1 MFQVLLQVLLYA
13 VLAGLSPL
21 AFAATIAVMQSGRPK
36 ALAFGIG
43 FVVAQLLTCCL
54 FFGVDV
60 AASGPSRKNFP
71 GVQAVLALAL
81 AVALVWLA
89 RRVRQRGVTMGETRS
104 PRTARVLDRLRRLRM
119 FTTLGAGFV
128 LGLGVP
134 KRLVLAALTVTAI
147 TTSGIRSSGQVVL
160 VVVYVAVATVL
171 VWGPVI
177 LFVVFGDRSVALMQR
192 GQAEVVRRQPE
203 VTVYAL
209 LLLAAL
215 LTADAVGILLTEML

>member
-1 MFQVLLQVLLYA
+1 
-13 VLAGLSPL
+13 
-21 AFAATIAVMQSGRPK
+21 
-36 ALAFGIG
+36 
-43 FVVAQLLTCCL
+43 
-54 FFGVDV
+54 
-60 AASGPSRKNFP
+60 
-71 GVQAVLALAL
+71 
-81 AVALVWLA
+81 
-89 RRVRQRGVTMGETRS
+89 MGETRS

-192 GQAEVVRRQPE
+192 GQEEVVRRQPE